1 MAKKAIQDRVP
12 SEQPAAT
19 RNAPKTPPA
28 ATKNRGAGPLYVRG
42 DYSRRKGDL
51 LGLRDVQKEFGP
63 RKAKPSIG
71 AVAKKYS
78 EPAGPFAYQDVSGGF
93 GVVPLNTVRM
103 FPTAKAPKATDRAK
117 IAKPK
122 AKPAQAVS
130 TTVRERITPTSAKA
144 KAPARMA
151 VNPRTGSTLGF
162 TTGSRTGSSASK
174 AGVAGKTSMTG
185 MQRMSQNAFNK
196 GGVAGPRKDSSGRN
210 VSSASGKRK

>member
-19 RNAPKTPPA
+19 RNAPKAQPA
-28 ATKNRGAGPLYVRG
+28 VTKNRGAGPLYVRG

-71 AVAKKYS
+71 TVAKKYS
-78 EPAGPFAYQDVSGGF
+78 NPAGPFAYQDVSGGF

-117 IAKPK
+117 VAKPK

-130 TTVRERITPTSAKA
+130 TTVDMRITPAAAKA
-144 KAPARMA
+144 KAPTRMA

-162 TTGSRTGSSASK
+162 TTGSRTGSTATK
-174 AGVAGKTSMTG
+174 AGVAGKTQMSG
-185 MQRMSQNAFNK
+185 SQRMAQNAFNK